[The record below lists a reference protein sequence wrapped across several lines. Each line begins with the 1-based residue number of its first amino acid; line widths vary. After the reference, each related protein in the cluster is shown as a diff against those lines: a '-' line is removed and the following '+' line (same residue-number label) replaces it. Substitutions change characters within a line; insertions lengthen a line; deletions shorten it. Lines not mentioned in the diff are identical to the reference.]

1 MHFCRVHPAS
11 GMVSEIRDADAAR
24 QVLQFIDTGHQVWT
38 TIHVHSANAIL
49 FRLLDMGVG
58 TAEVCKPGNIELLM
72 KQTLLPRLCDGCAL
86 EAPAGGRAVPGR
98 SPVPDWLNRHIGTW
112 PLVRFRNPEGCAT
125 CNRENRSAVAGKA
138 WNGYVR
144 QIAIAEAIRPDAAYL
159 AFVRQRDPGG
169 AWEHWVTAMG
179 GRPIGGR
186 IWALVAAGKADPFDA
201 LRKGAQ
207 DRAGGVGRSAGGR
220 RCRGRRPMNGLVQ
233 RLAAALVLGRKAR
246 VDVFRM
252 IADLLEAGFSLERA
266 LGIAAQVAKDQGQR
280 ARAQLLLSW
289 RRALLEDRFAE
300 TAADALP
307 ASEAMIFH
315 AYGRVD
321 AGVLF
326 AAAARVAE
334 MRDRQLSAVWKALA
348 MPLVLA
354 VGLVLLLWAAGGYF
368 VPVIETVSPP
378 EEWST
383 GARLFRSMS
392 TWLHA
397 NTLLFGGM
405 LAGLVALTA
414 WAMVAWTGPGRTLL
428 DRIAPFS
435 LYRTITGS
443 AFLFVVM
450 EFLAAGIDVNDRAF
464 EALKRS
470 ASPYVRHRIASI
482 QGFMARGA
490 GLGRSM
496 VLAGHG
502 FPDPSLVP
510 VVAALDGAPGWEKKL
525 ARFVERWVGRSEELL
540 RARAAALNGAL
551 LIVVAG
557 VMGSGID
564 AMFSILELAAGR

>member
-1 MHFCRVHPAS
+1 MNRLVH
-11 GMVSEIRDADAAR
+11 
-24 QVLQFIDTGHQVWT
+24 
-38 TIHVHSANAIL
+38 
-49 FRLLDMGVG
+49 
-58 TAEVCKPGNIELLM
+58 K
-72 KQTLLPRLCDGCAL
+72 
-86 EAPAGGRAVPGR
+86 
-98 SPVPDWLNRHIGTW
+98 
-112 PLVRFRNPEGCAT
+112 
-125 CNRENRSAVAGKA
+125 
-138 WNGYVR
+138 
-144 QIAIAEAIRPDAAYL
+144 
-159 AFVRQRDPGG
+159 
-169 AWEHWVTAMG
+169 
-179 GRPIGGR
+179 
-186 IWALVAAGKADPFDA
+186 
-201 LRKGAQ
+201 
-207 DRAGGVGRSAGGR
+207 
-220 RCRGRRPMNGLVQ
+220 
-233 RLAAALVLGRKAR
+233 LAAALVLGRKAR

-315 AYGRVD
+315 TYGRVD

-354 VGLVLLLWAAGGYF
+354 AGLVLLLWAAGGYF

-392 TWLHA
+392 TWFHA

-405 LAGLVALTA
+405 LAALVALTA

-510 VVAALDGAPGWEKKL
+510 VVAALDGAQGWEKKL

-551 LIVVAG
+551 LMVVAG